1 MTQAAVRRRPGRQQ
15 SEAPDLEAIDDTS
28 LETVERQVYR
38 SIRRALA
45 SGHVAPGT
53 SLTSR
58 SLAQALKVSV
68 QPVRDA
74 LKRLEADGVLEGRPQ
89 SGFFLKSLTQSE
101 YRELTEIR
109 QRLAGLAGR
118 LACQSMDKQTLRQL
132 ERINDKMAR
141 HENSKDALEENYRF
155 HFTIYEKANRPNLLA
170 LIENFWVRIG
180 PALHH
185 HPYKISSTATMERH
199 RQIIRALEARD
210 GDAAEAAIA
219 NDLGSAADLI
229 VPRLPSRLP

>member
-1 MTQAAVRRRPGRQQ
+1 MAQAAVRRRPGRQQ
-15 SEAPDLEAIDDTS
+15 SEAPDLEAIDES
-28 LETVERQVYR
+28 SPETVERQVYR

-58 SLAQALKVSV
+58 SLAHALKVSV

-109 QRLAGLAGR
+109 QRLEGLAGR
-118 LACQSMDKQTLRQL
+118 LACQNIDEPTLRVL
-132 ERINDKMAR
+132 EQINDKWGR

-185 HPYKISSTATMERH
+185 HPYKISRTATMERH
-199 RQIIRALEARD
+199 RQIIRALRARD

-219 NDLGSAADLI
+219 DDLGSAAELI
-229 VPRLPSRLP
+229 VPKLP